1 MSLVSILQRQH
12 QALPEWGGTPEVQAF
27 TSKLCLHIWCYS
39 MLFLTLVGRAGE
51 KSSAEEES
59 KWNIRCWGAGWGGWI
74 VARCR
79 NTMGMEW
86 RWGAVGETNPRSLS
100 RTSTAEWR
108 TCCSQD
114 ERETV
119 LRALEESRSVP
130 TTSPCSVWDTHRNC
144 VSNCMLESQL
154 PNRVRCTSCAW
165 WSGWSPCSVQGGLTQ
180 IFSHD
185 RSTWVAPRFPSGY
198 LVVEVDRRCV
208 LNCTAISDPAPIMFS
223 R

>member
-39 MLFLTLVGRAGE
+39 MFFSDLGGSVGE

-59 KWNIRCWGAGWGGWI
+59 KWNIRCVCWGGWL
-74 VARCR
+74 VA
-79 NTMGMEW
+79 TW
-86 RWGAVGETNPRSLS
+86 ETNPRSLS

-130 TTSPCSVWDTHRNC
+130 TTSPCSVWDSHRNC

-165 WSGWSPCSVQGGLTQ
+165 WSGWSPASRADWHRSSATTEVRGLLPDCPVG
-180 IFSHD
+180 I
-185 RSTWVAPRFPSGY
+185 
-198 LVVEVDRRCV
+198 
-208 LNCTAISDPAPIMFS
+208 
-223 R
+223 